1 MAREAELSRAAGVY
15 SATLRHND
23 ALHVRPITS
32 PEESLWNDLMGRH
45 HYLGFQSIVGESM
58 KYVAILDG
66 TWVGLIGWGTAA
78 FKSGHR
84 DKWIG
89 WAAAV
94 QYKRLKFIANNVR
107 FLILPGKR
115 IKNLASRILSLNLKR
130 LSLDWEAVYGHPII
144 LAETFVDM
152 GRFQGTCYRAAGW
165 SELGSTRGY
174 RRNGGK
180 YYYHGNTK
188 TIFIRPLRRDAAGIL
203 SDPLSSLNGYTKE
216 GIVDINA
223 LSLEGKGGL
232 IEHLRMISEPRKAR
246 GIRHGKISILAV
258 AICALLS
265 GAKGFNAIGEWAAG
279 CSQSILRKLWCRW
292 DRRKKKYIP
301 PSEPTIRRL
310 LQQVDAVEVDRAV
323 GAWLMSQVKGTEEG
337 AIAIDGKTLKGARQ
351 LHLLSAFLHH
361 EGIAIAQKEVAA
373 AGGEIQGLR
382 QMLKDMDIGGMVV
395 TADALHTQKETA
407 AFVVEGKGAD
417 YFFTV
422 KENQSALKNDI
433 ESLQWDAFPPSA

>member
-1 MAREAELSRAAGVY
+1 MANESWLS
-15 SATLRHND
+15 SATNISPEILRHSD
-23 ALHVRPITS
+23 PLRVRSIRPH
-32 PEESLWNDLMGRH
+32 EEPFWNELMARH
-45 HYLGFQSIVGESM
+45 HYIGFQGIVGESM
-58 KYVAILDG
+58 KYVAELDG

-78 FKSGHR
+78 FKSRHR
-84 DKWIG
+84 DQWIG
-89 WAAAV
+89 WATAV

-107 FLILPGKR
+107 FLILPGKS

-130 LSLDWEAVYGHPII
+130 LSQDWEAVYGHPII
-144 LAETFVDM
+144 VVETFVDTQ
-152 GRFQGTCYRAAGW
+152 RFQGTCYRASGW
-165 SELGSTRGY
+165 HALGLTRGY

-188 TIFIRPLRRDAAGIL
+188 TIFIRLLRRDAARLL
-203 SDPLSSLNGYTKE
+203 SDPLSSLNGYNKE

-223 LSLEGKGGL
+223 LCLEGKGGL
-232 IEHLRMISEPRKAR
+232 IEHLHKISEPRKAR
-246 GIRHGKISILAV
+246 GIRHGRVSILAV

-265 GAKGFNAIGEWAAG
+265 GTKGFNAIGEWAAG

-323 GAWLMSQVKGTEEG
+323 GRWLMSQVKGAEER
-337 AIAIDGKTLKGARQ
+337 AIAIDGKTLKGAGQ

-373 AGGEIQGLR
+373 AGGEIAGAR
-382 QMLKDMDIGGMVV
+382 QMLKDMDIRGMVI

-407 AFVVEGKGAD
+407 AFVVDDKGAD

-422 KENQSALKNDI
+422 KDNQSTLKNDI
-433 ESLQWDAFPPSA
+433 ESLQWEAFPPSA